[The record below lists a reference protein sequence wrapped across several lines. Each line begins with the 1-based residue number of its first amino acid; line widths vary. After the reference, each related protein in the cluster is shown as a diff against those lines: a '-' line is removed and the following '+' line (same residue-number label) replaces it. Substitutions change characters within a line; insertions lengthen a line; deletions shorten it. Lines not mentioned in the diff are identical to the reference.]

1 MRRVREAH
9 RFCVLCRQTGSTQL
23 INNGGT
29 PLMYAAEKGQL
40 AVMDVL
46 IKAGAALDVQSTCD
60 NTALIC
66 AAVRGHNEA
75 VARLIEAKATV
86 DIPGEGAGTAMMKA
100 AHGYYTPAHSQHK
113 TCACSCVWAHEA
125 SLHAAANGCSIEPAF
140 PTRSHSCACH
150 VLCRILRN
158 KQQTLGQKSTKKRHR
173 SRMAACARER
183 KRESKRERERE
194 RERALSGT
202 VS

>member
-1 MRRVREAH
+1 MLEMGVTFRSCAVWRRVREAH

-100 AHGYYTPAHSQHK
+100 AHGYYTPAAQP
-113 TCACSCVWAHEA
+113 AQDLCV
-125 SLHAAANGCSIEPAF
+125 L
-140 PTRSHSCACH
+140 
-150 VLCRILRN
+150 LCV
-158 KQQTLGQKSTKKRHR
+158 
-173 SRMAACARER
+173 
-183 KRESKRERERE
+183 
-194 RERALSGT
+194 GT
-202 VS
+202 

>member
-1 MRRVREAH
+1 
-9 RFCVLCRQTGSTQL
+9 
-23 INNGGT
+23 
-29 PLMYAAEKGQL
+29 MYAAEKGQL

-100 AHGYYTPAHSQHK
+100 AHGYYTPAAQP
-113 TCACSCVWAHEA
+113 AQDLCV
-125 SLHAAANGCSIEPAF
+125 L
-140 PTRSHSCACH
+140 
-150 VLCRILRN
+150 LCV
-158 KQQTLGQKSTKKRHR
+158 
-173 SRMAACARER
+173 
-183 KRESKRERERE
+183 
-194 RERALSGT
+194 GT
-202 VS
+202 